1 MQVLSRDSILIG
13 IYDPEWGLT
22 LPSTP
27 HGMKSLKVNIPKT
40 LNIFRG
46 SSPQRQTKLSN
57 QEKLS

>member
-13 IYDPEWGLT
+13 IYHPEWGLT

-27 HGMKSLKVNIPKT
+27 HGMESLKVNIPKT

-46 SSPQRQTKLSN
+46 SSPQRQTRLSN